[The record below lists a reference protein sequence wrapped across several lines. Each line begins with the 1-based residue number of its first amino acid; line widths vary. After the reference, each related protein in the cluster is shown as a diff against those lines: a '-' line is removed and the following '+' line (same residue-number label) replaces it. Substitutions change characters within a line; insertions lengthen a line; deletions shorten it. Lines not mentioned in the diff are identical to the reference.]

1 MSVKTKARPIAAL
14 TPSCKEVIH
23 GAPGNARAF
32 KSILLQQAL
41 QKRERTCLFWG
52 NGGAADQLCGEINR
66 IDGRNGDDPLA

>member
-41 QKRERTCLFWG
+41 QKRERTSLFWS
-52 NGGAADQLCGEINR
+52 NGGTADQLCSKINR
-66 IDGRNGDDPLA
+66 IDGRHGCDPLS